1 MLQNQREAEN
11 SKKRTDTGDT
21 QEREEAGNSSNRNR
35 MRSRDGERSGKIA
48 TPKTQALTSFN
59 RRTRSDRTLPPLL
72 Q

>member
-11 SKKRTDTGDT
+11 SKKRTDTGGT
-21 QEREEAGNSSNRNR
+21 QEREEAGNSSNRSR
-35 MRSRDGERSGKIA
+35 MRPRDGERSGKFE